1 MTALRLFYYF
11 IHYSPNFNDLLF
23 NHDTGFECQTGSY
36 EMKPTLILITCAIIG
51 SVASCTTPAEQ
62 CNARISAEQ
71 RNVSR
76 LLQEVEANIAR
87 GYAYETRPGYSPGF
101 RVCAGGFRHGS
112 DRLGLGYSGCY
123 GGDRTIRER
132 VAIDP
137 ESELRKRAAL
147 RNRLAALSTAGGAQC
162 ASP

>member
-1 MTALRLFYYF
+1 
-11 IHYSPNFNDLLF
+11 
-23 NHDTGFECQTGSY
+23 
-36 EMKPTLILITCAIIG
+36 MKPTLVLITCALIG

-76 LLQEVEANIAR
+76 LLQEVDANIAR
-87 GYAYETRPGYSPGF
+87 GYAYETRPGYLPGF
-101 RVCAGGFRHGS
+101 RICTGGFRHGS

-147 RNRLAALSTAGGAQC
+147 RNRLVALSTTGGAQC
-162 ASP
+162 SARLPGAS

>member
-1 MTALRLFYYF
+1 
-11 IHYSPNFNDLLF
+11 
-23 NHDTGFECQTGSY
+23 
-36 EMKPTLILITCAIIG
+36 MKPTLVLITCALIG

-76 LLQEVEANIAR
+76 LLQEVDANIAR
-87 GYAYETRPGYSPGF
+87 GYAYEMRPGYSPGF
-101 RVCAGGFRHGS
+101 RICTGGFRHGS

-162 ASP
+162 SPLPGAS